1 MDDFSPEQK
10 QTYLEHWE
18 NTERLVKLEKEWRL
32 AQQEGQVEKVKHLE
46 LEIQKGRQSLEKS
59 KERAYRAAIRVNRSQ
74 EN

>member
-1 MDDFSPEQK
+1 MDDLREQK
-10 QTYLEHWE
+10 QAYQDHWE

-32 AQQEGQVEKVKHLE
+32 AQQEGQVEKVKQLE
-46 LEIQKGRQSLEKS
+46 LEIQKGRISLEKS